1 MLTLFSALN
10 RYDTPRY
17 RAELF
22 RAWGTGVSAGL
33 PHQTALEALGRSKD
47 GRTEE
52 GRRHLIVGTQQGKS
66 IAALM
71 KARPTLF
78 DGFESAMLVAGEET
92 GTLAAALARLAD
104 LYGRDYKKMLRIRVL
119 LGYPIF
125 FWVIGAFVA
134 PLPLLKTR
142 GWQGYLTGVG
152 LGLVALFLIGGV
164 FLSLIGG
171 VLAAGSTASI
181 ERFARALASLSEAGI
196 PIGRVVRL
204 AVDVS
209 QNAELARHIAK
220 RTEREL
226 NTTPMATLFAG
237 CRAVPPGLMSQMA
250 VADAS
255 GDYAGTLRRYADRL
269 DAEER

>member
-1 MLTLFSALN
+1 MLTLFSALR
-10 RYDTPRY
+10 RYDIPRY

-33 PHQTALEALGRSKD
+33 THAVALDALGVSKD
-47 GRTEE
+47 ARTEE

-78 DGFESAMLVAGEET
+78 DGFESAMLISGEES
-92 GTLAAALARLAD
+92 GTFGVALLRLAD
-104 LYGRDYKKMLRIRVL
+104 LYGRDYKKLLRVRVL

-125 FWVIGAFVA
+125 FWVIGSFLV
-134 PLPLLKTR
+134 PLPLLKSR
-142 GWQGYLTGVG
+142 GWQGYLTGIS

-181 ERFARALASLSEAGI
+181 ERFARALAALSEAGV

-209 QNAELARHIAK
+209 QNADLTRHIAK
-220 RTEREL
+220 RSEREL
-226 NTTPMATLFAG
+226 HTTPMSKLFDG
-237 CRAVPPGLMSQMA
+237 CRAVPPGLMSQLA